1 MRRRPGETRKHR
13 SDRYALRSCALRASS
28 HAEVE
33 AADAGHVGRHVRDAV
48 SALELAVVEYLGWFN
63 TGRLHH
69 ALEDVTSVEFDALSD
84 QRNETIRPTM
94 IKLEPPNPV
103 SAKPRGLIPRAPAS
117 RSLCST

>member
-1 MRRRPGETRKHR
+1 MRRRPGATRKR
-13 SDRYALRSCALRASS
+13 WSDRYALRSCAPRAAS
-28 HAEVE
+28 HAKVE
-33 AADAGHVGRHVRDAV
+33 AADARQVGRHVRDLV
-48 SALELAVVEYLGWFN
+48 IALELAVFEYLGRSN
-63 TGRLHH
+63 TGRLHRT
-69 ALEDVTSVEFDALSD
+69 LGDVPSVEFDALSD